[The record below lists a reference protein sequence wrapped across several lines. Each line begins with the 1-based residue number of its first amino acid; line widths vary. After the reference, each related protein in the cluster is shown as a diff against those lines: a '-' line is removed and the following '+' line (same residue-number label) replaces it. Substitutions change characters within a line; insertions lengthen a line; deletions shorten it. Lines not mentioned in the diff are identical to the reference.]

1 MNLLNQINFMKLL
14 EEIDSLYQTTIRM
27 LPKEERIAYCENLI
41 DRAQFNLIRNK
52 KNINENIENQLYTLI
67 LAVRTELNKINNE

>member
-1 MNLLNQINFMKLL
+1 MKLL